1 MFVFITLIALSPT
14 QPQPSVS
21 TEITIILTDVND
33 ETPTF
38 RSLAYTAEISE
49 SAQENTPITFIGDAR
64 NAIFDFDQGN
74 NGTFEL
80 TIEPDDNLFEISPRR
95 AVNEATFLIR
105 LKHNN
110 VLDFETLAELNY
122 VLVAREIVADAK
134 WSSVPLKIF
143 VRDSNDNFPEFEKP
157 MYEFTV
163 AENCGSGT
171 IIGRVKAT
179 DRDGGSFGTKG
190 IRYTNLG
197 GSIAHL

>member
-1 MFVFITLIALSPT
+1 MA

-21 TEITIILTDVND
+21 TEITVILTDVND

-38 RSLAYTAEISE
+38 RSESFTAEISE
-49 SAQENTPITFIGDAR
+49 SAQENTPITFVGDAR
-64 NAIFDFDQGN
+64 NGVFDYDQGN

-80 TIEPDDNLFEISPRR
+80 SIEPDDHLFEISPRR

-105 LKHNN
+105 LKQNN
-110 VLDFETLAELNY
+110 VLDFEALAELNY
-122 VLVAREIVADAK
+122 VLVAREIVKDAK
-134 WSSVPLKIF
+134 WSSVPLKIL

-157 MYEFTV
+157 MYEFSMP
-163 AENCGSGT
+163 ENSGIGT
-171 IIGRVKAT
+171 IVGRVKAT

-197 GSIAHL
+197 GSVAHL